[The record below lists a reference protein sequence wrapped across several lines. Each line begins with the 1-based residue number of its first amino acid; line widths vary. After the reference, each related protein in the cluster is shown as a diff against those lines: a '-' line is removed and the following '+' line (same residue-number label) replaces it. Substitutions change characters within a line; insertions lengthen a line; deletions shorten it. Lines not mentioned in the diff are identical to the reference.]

1 MTQGNVKASK
11 KYHEKQQ
18 KINLPLL
25 SFRLSLVCKYLFKIN
40 YKDTKIKP
48 NNVFNVFILQTG
60 TYPQAVQVFR
70 NSFWCMFYNF
80 WTHTLAGFW
89 FNVNVNNYSINTDI
103 NLKAAYTLQ
112 SIHKTLLFAAWIFG
126 GTFHLMGR
134 FETLLNSF
142 SYNVEKMVKRTLKI
156 LRCVLQKNFKVW
168 TFFNIMH
175 ERI

>member
-60 TYPQAVQVFR
+60 TDPQAVQVFR
-70 NSFWCMFYNF
+70 NSF
-80 WTHTLAGFW
+80 
-89 FNVNVNNYSINTDI
+89 
-103 NLKAAYTLQ
+103 
-112 SIHKTLLFAAWIFG
+112 
-126 GTFHLMGR
+126 
-134 FETLLNSF
+134 
-142 SYNVEKMVKRTLKI
+142 
-156 LRCVLQKNFKVW
+156 
-168 TFFNIMH
+168 
-175 ERI
+175 

>member
-48 NNVFNVFILQTG
+48 NNVLNVFILQTG
-60 TYPQAVQVFR
+60 TDPQVVQVFR

-112 SIHKTLLFAAWIFG
+112 SIHKTICCLDFWWHF
-126 GTFHLMGR
+126 
-134 FETLLNSF
+134 SF
-142 SYNVEKMVKRTLKI
+142 NGEIWNAS
-156 LRCVLQKNFKVW
+156 
-168 TFFNIMH
+168 
-175 ERI
+175 